1 MKKKEPKMLT
11 VSEVAQQTGAAER
24 SVRLWAKDGKFPG
37 ATLVE
42 PPAGVSYW
50 LIPETALEGFA
61 LRGRGRP
68 PKPKAEANKSKSK

>member
-1 MKKKEPKMLT
+1 MKQKEPKMLT
-11 VSEVAQQTGAAER
+11 VSEVAQQTGSAER

-50 LIPETALEGFA
+50 LIPETALEGFEK
-61 LRGRGRP
+61 RERGRP
-68 PKPKAEANKSKSK
+68 PKPKAESKKGKAK